1 MSEFTQWITTHG
13 VPLSTFIYLLY
24 VPIIATIINFSRY
37 VLGFKTY
44 GVYAPLT
51 LAFAL
56 YYTGIRFGLL
66 LTVGVILATL
76 LSYRVL
82 RKIRMHYVSRITI
95 NYILIVLFV
104 IFLIAFNEISPISI
118 TTDRHDPN
126 AIHPLAIVVIAAL
139 SDYFIKKFVRK
150 SLLTAAFSMAETM
163 VVSIIGWL
171 FLRYEPLGT
180 FLIQYPW
187 SILLLVPFNL
197 WLGQYSGLRLNEYIR
212 FRHIVRS

>member
-37 VLGFKTY
+37 ILGFKTY

-163 VVSIIGWL
+163 AVSIIGWL